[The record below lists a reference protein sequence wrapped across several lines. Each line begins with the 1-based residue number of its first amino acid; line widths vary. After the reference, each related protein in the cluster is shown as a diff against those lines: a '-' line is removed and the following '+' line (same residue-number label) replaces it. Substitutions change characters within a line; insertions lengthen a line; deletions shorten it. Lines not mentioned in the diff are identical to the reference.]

1 MGNVRRKEELRQRLS
16 GHTTSE
22 VRELIDEVIFSERD
36 RAMLKRSVIDDVTYE
51 ALAEELDLSVT
62 AVKKHV
68 QRGRNVLIR
77 YL

>member
-1 MGNVRRKEELRQRLS
+1 M
-16 GHTTSE
+16 
-22 VRELIDEVIFSERD
+22 IDEVIFSERD

-51 ALAEELDLSVT
+51 AIAEELDLSVT

-68 QRGRNVLIR
+68 QCGRNVLIR

>member
-1 MGNVRRKEELRQRLS
+1 MGNGRRKEELRQRLS

-22 VRELIDEVIFSERD
+22 VRALIDEVIFSERD

-51 ALAEELDLSVT
+51 AIAEELELSVT
-62 AVKKHV
+62 SVKKRI
-68 QRGRNVLIR
+68 QLGRNVLIR